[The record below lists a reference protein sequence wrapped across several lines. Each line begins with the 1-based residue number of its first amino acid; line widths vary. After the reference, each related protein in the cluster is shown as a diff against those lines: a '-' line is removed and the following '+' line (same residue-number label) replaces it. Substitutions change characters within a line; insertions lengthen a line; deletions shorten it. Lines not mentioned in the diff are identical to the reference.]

1 MMKAKDKAR
10 EPQFYNVATAAELLG
25 VDVKTVRNWI
35 ADGKLP
41 GSFKLG
47 TGETS
52 SFAIPSE
59 LVSRLQKER
68 DQSAN

>member
-1 MMKAKDKAR
+1 MKSKDQVK

-35 ADGKLP
+35 SEGKLP
-41 GSFKLG
+41 GAFKLG

-52 SFAIPSE
+52 SFAIPVES
-59 LVSRLQKER
+59 VMHLQKER